1 MEIGWLGIGNMGM
14 PMAERLVTRDVDLV
28 AFDIRAEAMETL
40 ANLGASSAQSAQDLA
55 DRTDVL
61 FFCLPSIEATR
72 AAVLGPDGAVHGKR
86 AKILVNT
93 GTVGTALIDEINEA
107 ATEHGKML
115 VDCPVSGGAD
125 GARAG
130 RLSVMVSG
138 PPEGVAAIRPYIEL
152 LGPTITVAGD
162 KPGAAQMLK
171 LVNNLIFLSAYVST
185 LEAFVL
191 GAKSGLDP
199 QVMLNAINAGSL
211 APNGTTKSWL
221 PEFVLRNLPV
231 GATLE
236 MMLKDMGAALDE
248 AHRFGVSAPVCE
260 ATGAVAKSAVT
271 AGMAKRDVTELIRMI
286 EDTAGFQV
294 PRTPG

>member
-14 PMAERLVTRDVDLV
+14 PMAERLVAGNVNLMT
-28 AFDIRAEAMETL
+28 FDIRAEAMETL
-40 ANLGASSAQSAQDLA
+40 AKLGASTARSARDLA
-55 DRTDVL
+55 DCTDIL
-61 FFCLPSIEATR
+61 FFCLPSLEATR
-72 AAVLGPDGAVHGKR
+72 AAILGPDGAMHGKR

-107 ATEHGKML
+107 ATARGKML
-115 VDCPVSGGAD
+115 VDCPVSGGAE

-138 PPEGVAAIRPYIEL
+138 APEGVAAIRPYIEQ
-152 LGPTITVAGD
+152 LGSAVTVAGE

-221 PEFVLRNLPV
+221 PDFVLRDLPV

-236 MMLKDMGAALDE
+236 MMVKDMGAALDE
-248 AHRFGVSAPVCE
+248 AHRFGVPAPVCE
-260 ATGAVAKSAVT
+260 ATGTVAKTAVT

-286 EDTAGFQV
+286 EDAAGFQV
-294 PRTPG
+294 PRTPR